1 MAIWFIHPSELLIF
15 KRLPSYQIELPTAGA
30 MVERPVPSGG
40 GMLAG
45 IVAVARRS
53 VRLCR
58 YDLLADTG

>member
-1 MAIWFIHPSELLIF
+1 
-15 KRLPSYQIELPTAGA
+15 

-45 IVAVARRS
+45 IVAVALRS

-58 YDLLADTG
+58 YDLLADTD